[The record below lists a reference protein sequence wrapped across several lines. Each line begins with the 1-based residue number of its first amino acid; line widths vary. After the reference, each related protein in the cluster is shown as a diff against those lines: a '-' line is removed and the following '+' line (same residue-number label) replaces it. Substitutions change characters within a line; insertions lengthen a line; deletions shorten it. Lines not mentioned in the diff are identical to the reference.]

1 MKIKNGVFCPTA
13 GALEL
18 TSTTLASLSQVLNDS
33 ASSDDTYEPSDPS
46 DIEDQLLDDYDV
58 SIVLN
63 FLLNQC
69 FCDYFF
75 SVMECVYSSRYM
87 LRNISFVLYCQGQ
100 FPRKT

>member
-1 MKIKNGVFCPTA
+1 MKIKKNGVFCPTA

-58 SIVLN
+58 SIVLD
-63 FLLNQC
+63 F
-69 FCDYFF
+69 
-75 SVMECVYSSRYM
+75 
-87 LRNISFVLYCQGQ
+87 LRN
-100 FPRKT
+100 

>member
-1 MKIKNGVFCPTA
+1 M
-13 GALEL
+13 EL

-69 FCDYFF
+69 FCVYFF
-75 SVMECVYSSRYM
+75 GVLECVYSSRYM
-87 LRNISFVLYCQGQ
+87 LRNLSFVLYCQGQ
-100 FPRKT
+100 FPR

>member
-1 MKIKNGVFCPTA
+1 M
-13 GALEL
+13 EL

-69 FCDYFF
+69 FCVYFF
-75 SVMECVYSSRYM
+75 VCNGVRLWFKVY
-87 LRNISFVLYCQGQ
+87 VA
-100 FPRKT
+100 